1 VTFKGCQEDTVQ
13 KGTIRRVGNIWMLRY
28 YEPVLHDGRIVKR
41 AKAKKLADYCDKYK
55 TEHDVRPLADL
66 ILAPINAQRH
76 QAESTQRLAT
86 FLDHVYMPHIKQTKK
101 PSTIRSYADMF
112 ALVKPFLP
120 DMEISAVRTSTVDRL
135 IQAVAD
141 SKPRAH
147 TTLRNV
153 KSFLS
158 GAFRYAKRTDAIT
171 ENPVRDSVVPK
182 GKPRGATPAVSLEQI
197 QKFLTLLPE
206 PAKTIVLVA
215 AMTGLRKCEVMGL
228 QWSDVIGDE
237 LHVNRSVYRGQV
249 TDTKTQSSR
258 APVPLL
264 PIVKKA
270 LEAHRKRT
278 ASTTYIFAGPKL
290 GKPLHLENV
299 VNRGIKPALK
309 EAGVKWQGWHAFR
322 RGVGTNLHA
331 LGADD
336 LTISHILRHG
346 NVGVTQSFYEKPVHA
361 GSHKAMKKLEKALNK
376 LK

>member
-1 VTFKGCQEDTVQ
+1 MQT
-13 KGTIRRVGNIWMLRY
+13 GTIRRVGNIWMLRY

-41 AKAKKLADYCDKYK
+41 AKAKKLDDYSDKYK
-55 TEHDVRPLADL
+55 SEHDVRPLADL
-66 ILAPINAQRH
+66 ILAPINAQRA
-76 QAESTQRLAT
+76 QAESTQKLAT
-86 FLDHVYMPHIKQTKK
+86 FLEHVYLPYIETTKK
-101 PSTIRSYADMF
+101 PSTVRSYWDMF
-112 ALVKPFLP
+112 RLVKPYVP
-120 DMEISAVRTSTVDRL
+120 DAELSAIRTSTVDRL
-135 IQAVAD
+135 IQAVAS

-158 GAFRYAKRTDAIT
+158 GAFRYAKRTDAIS

-182 GKPRGATPAVSLEQI
+182 GKPRGATPAITLEQI

-228 QWSDVIGDE
+228 QWSDVDGDE
-237 LHVNRSVYRGQV
+237 LHVNRSVYRSQV
-249 TDTKTQSSR
+249 TDTKTQASR

-270 LEAHRKRT
+270 LEAHRKRST
-278 ASTTYIFAGPKL
+278 ASPYIFCGPKF

-299 VNRGIKPALK
+299 VNRDIKPALE
-309 EAGVKWQGWHAFR
+309 EAGVSWQGWHAFR

-346 NVGVTQSFYEKPVHA
+346 NVGVTQSFYERPVSA
-361 GSHKAMKKLEKALNK
+361 SSHKAMRRLEKAFKK
-376 LK
+376 LR